1 MQDQYW
7 SCIEVRSFSSTKE
20 EGNIPTNPPRKH
32 VYTDRLR
39 RGVRKYNIKSIY
51 MDIEDFNLEN
61 FINVL
66 TKALTLDNTYSLL
79 VKVQYTNVEG
89 DLLAKHILC

>member
-1 MQDQYW
+1 
-7 SCIEVRSFSSTKE
+7 
-20 EGNIPTNPPRKH
+20 
-32 VYTDRLR
+32 
-39 RGVRKYNIKSIY
+39 